1 MTNRSFRRLVSG
13 RFPAAC
19 ILAALLTAWLFSAT
33 GGVCEARPVI
43 PELRT
48 PLGKALRWVPDGAN
62 ILMSFNVGAI
72 LRSEAAKTLIK
83 EFPKVREELEEEFT
97 REVGL
102 KFEEMQ
108 RVTLAGSP
116 KDRGPIVVM
125 ELNQAITPAAFLA
138 RLRNQDWQEEDVGG
152 ETIHVDGR
160 NGRDAW
166 YFPDDRT
173 IVGGPTDLI
182 RQVVI
187 PDRKPSLSKPLRG
200 YVDRLDFA
208 QGFIVTFIVE
218 DTEKHFLP
226 PIIPMADP
234 EQFKAF
240 VFQGNVS
247 TDARFTADL
256 VCRDT
261 ATAIAL
267 EQTIKMG
274 LDQVKNEQGI
284 PEAVRELLDAIQTSV
299 AGDKVQGKA
308 TLPMRLL
315 RALAQAIAD
324 AM

>member
-1 MTNRSFRRLVSG
+1 
-13 RFPAAC
+13 
-19 ILAALLTAWLFSAT
+19 
-33 GGVCEARPVI
+33 VI

-62 ILMSFNVGAI
+62 ILMSFNVSAI

-97 REVGL
+97 EEVGL

-108 RVTLAGSP
+108 RVTLGGSP

-125 ELNQAITPAAFLA
+125 ELKQAVTPAAFLA
-138 RLRNQDWQEEDVGG
+138 RLRNQDWQEENVGG

-173 IVGGPTDLI
+173 IVGGPTDMI
-182 RQVVI
+182 RQVI
-187 PDRKPSLSKPLRG
+187 SPNRKPTLSKSLRG

-208 QGFIVTFIVE
+208 QALVLMFIVE
-218 DTEKHFLP
+218 DTQEFFLP
-226 PIIPMADP
+226 PIIPKADP

-240 VFQGNVS
+240 VFQGNVG

-256 VCRDT
+256 VCRDATT
-261 ATAIAL
+261 AAVL
-267 EQTIKMG
+267 EQTIKAG
-274 LDQVKNEQGI
+274 LEQLRNEQDV

-324 AM
+324 EM